1 MVIDMHAHILPGM
14 DDGSDSVQTSFQMLH
29 KMQTDGI
36 DAVVATPHFRI
47 WEESVSDFSE
57 RRSRATQQLG
67 KACLSPHP
75 SIFLGAEVAYSSK
88 LRQLKNLRDLCIEGT
103 DTLLLEMP
111 LSQWGN
117 TEADFISHLALDEGL
132 HVVLAHLERGLP
144 FQKDRAVLDSILL
157 LPIYVQINANALL
170 RFPHRKKFA
179 RMFEDGTA
187 HLLGSDSHNMSTRMP
202 NLVGARK
209 VLRRLTDETVL
220 ERIDRCGELL
230 LKGTKESK

>member
-14 DDGSDSVQTSFQMLH
+14 DDGSDSVETSLQMLR

-47 WEESVSDFSE
+47 WEESVSDFSK
-57 RRSRATQQLG
+57 RRSHVAQSLG
-67 KACLSPHP
+67 DACFSPHP
-75 SIFLGAEVAYSSK
+75 RILLGAEVAYSSK
-88 LRQLKNLRDLCIEGT
+88 LRQLKSLKALCIEGT

-111 LSQWGN
+111 LSQW
-117 TEADFISHLALDEGL
+117 EKADAEYISHLALDEGF
-132 HVVLAHLERGLP
+132 HVVLAHFERCLP
-144 FQKDRAVLDSILL
+144 FQKDRAVLDSVLL
-157 LPIYVQINANALL
+157 LPVYVQINANTLL
-170 RFPHRKKFA
+170 SFLHRKKFA
-179 RMFEDGTA
+179 RMFEEGAA

-202 NLVGARK
+202 NLVDARK